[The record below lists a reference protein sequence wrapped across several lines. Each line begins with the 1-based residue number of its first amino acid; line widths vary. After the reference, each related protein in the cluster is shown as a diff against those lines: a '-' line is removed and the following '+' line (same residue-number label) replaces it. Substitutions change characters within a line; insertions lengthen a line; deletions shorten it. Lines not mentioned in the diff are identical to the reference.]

1 MTYDMKK
8 SGERIRRLRIE
19 SGYTQEEAAELLHI
33 DRSFLSRI
41 ESGRKGCSVDLL
53 VHISVLFDASLDYIV
68 LGETRS
74 QNYAERV
81 QLKAD
86 IEALMR
92 RLEKFSAAL

>member
-1 MTYDMKK
+1 MKK

-33 DRSFLSRI
+33 DRSFLSRV
-41 ESGRKGCSVDLL
+41 ESGRKRCSVDLL